1 MHSDKLR
8 AALEELRAE
17 INHADLT
24 EGPARERLNALITDL
39 ERKLEDP
46 DDEEHHASLLGNVK
60 DSIGQLELEHPRA
73 TTILNQ
79 IMTSLGGI
87 GI

>member
-8 AALEELRAE
+8 EALEELRAE
-17 INHADLT
+17 INHADLND
-24 EGPARERLNALITDL
+24 GPARERLNTLISDL
-39 ERKLEDP
+39 ERKLEHP

>member
-1 MHSDKLR
+1 MQNAKLKE
-8 AALEELRAE
+8 ALEELRAE
-17 INHADLT
+17 INRADMSD
-24 EGPARERLNALITDL
+24 GQARDRLNSLITEL
-39 ERKLEDP
+39 EKRI
-46 DDEEHHASLLGNVK
+46 EHPADQKQDASLIDNLK
-60 DSIGQLELEHPRA
+60 DSIGQLEVEHPRA